1 MYDLMIVE
9 APPKARKIES
19 ILKTEG
25 LNFKVMATA
34 GYIVDLPKNE
44 YALNFGA
51 KNIDVKWV
59 YSEGKKQLL
68 DRIQDAAKG
77 AREIY
82 IATDDDREGEKIAND
97 LIEKLKLKQG
107 DYHRVVFTAITKSKI
122 LHAIDNPR
130 VLEKDKVTGAITRRI
145 IDREIGYPVS
155 EILRYDLKKQGY
167 VIPNNL
173 GVGRTISPTLHILNE
188 NQKEIDG
195 FEIEEYYRIKVWY
208 QKDGVHFQ
216 GLHEARFMKDSM
228 DNKMQLELIL
238 SQMRTN
244 PHTVIRH
251 TPKNREE
258 SPPDPLITVTLQQ
271 SASNLY
277 GFKGKDTMRYA
288 QLLYYLGYI
297 SYHRTDS
304 NVQSEETYEEI
315 IEYLGQNFHEDDILP
330 TKRNIKQKGKNVQ
343 EGHES
348 IRPTIIEEKYHPD
361 NIKKH
366 WIENNQWLTETTEAK
381 FAKYKLSEEHL
392 LVYELIWYRTLAV
405 QMRNA
410 VYDASE
416 TVIDIAGNTIEL
428 VNNRL
433 KTSTLIDGGEKVLNG
448 WLGLKT
454 NLLKKSIMVEETDY
468 KNDDRYIPKAVE
480 GEVLS
485 VVDITLIEGKTRPPY
500 NYGEGRLI
508 RTIDNAGIVRPSTL
522 ATVLPSLESKKC
534 IYYVGNIVKITR
546 LGQVVDEWV
555 SKYAFWLNDI
565 EMAQLF
571 EDTLDKISNSLEDIN
586 ETDFIM
592 EYHERI
598 NALKQEVGFIEM
610 DKREPEEWQ
619 QIKALKIAEKMG
631 LELGDEVLKNREK
644 LNKFLLDNTQKTEYE
659 TLGKCPECKKGKVRE
674 NNSAFGCTEFR
685 NGCKFTL
692 WKKNIYTFF
701 ERFGVQVT
709 EAYVLNIIIAALK
722 KEPLLFTGLKSHKG
736 KFDAFIGLKYNKKY
750 SNWSM
755 NLEFDNEK
763 KEKATAEQTITASSF
778 QIKNNIKNFRSEQE
792 MERKLN
798 TYFKEE
804 GSASLC
810 FGKIKSQAFLKIED
824 ESFEKIG
831 EHLKSFI
838 LEQETEAELFLHE
851 DKSEIGILSYQ
862 PSSLEFLELMEKIK
876 RIFLASK
883 LLGDKKLAY
892 AVSFRRF
899 NDSVESMQDEIR
911 KSLELS
917 FEKSSEIIYK
927 GEF

>member
-19 ILKTEG
+19 ILKAEG
-25 LNFKVMATA
+25 LNFRVMATA

-44 YALNFGA
+44 YALNFSA

-68 DRIQDAAKG
+68 DKIQEAAKG

-107 DYHRVVFTAITKSKI
+107 DYHRVVFTAITRTKI
-122 LHAIDNPR
+122 LYAIDNPR

-188 NQKEIDG
+188 NQKEIDD

-304 NVQSEETYEEI
+304 NIQSEETYDEI

-330 TKRNIKQKGKNVQ
+330 TKRNVKQKGKNVQ

-348 IRPTIIEEKYHPD
+348 IRPTIIKEEFHPD
-361 NIKKH
+361 NIKKY

-392 LVYELIWYRTLAV
+392 LIYELIWYRTLAV

-416 TVIDIAGNTIEL
+416 TIIDIAGNTIEL

-433 KTSTLIDGGEKVLNG
+433 KTSTLIDGGEKILNG
-448 WLGLKT
+448 WLGLKA

-468 KNDDRYIPKAVE
+468 KNDDRFIPKAVE

-508 RTIDNAGIVRPSTL
+508 KTIDNAGIVRPSTL

-546 LGQVVDEWV
+546 LGQVVDDWV
-555 SKYAFWLNDI
+555 SQYAFWLNDI

-571 EDTLDKISNSLEDIN
+571 EDTLDKISNSTEDIN

-598 NALKQEVGFIEM
+598 QSLKQEIGFVEEEL
-610 DKREPEEWQ
+610 REPEEWQ
-619 QIKALKIAEKMG
+619 QDKALRIAENMG
-631 LELGDEVLKNREK
+631 IELSEEVLGSREK
-644 LNKFLLDNTQKTEYE
+644 LNKFLLDNTSKTEYE
-659 TLGKCPECKKGKVRE
+659 TLGKCPACKKGKVRE
-674 NNSAFGCTEFR
+674 NSSAFGCTEFK

-709 EAYVLNIIIAALK
+709 DVYVTNILVAALK

-736 KFDAFIGLKYNKKY
+736 KFDAFIGIKESKEY
-750 SNWSM
+750 SNWSL
-755 NLEFDNEK
+755 NLEFNNEK
-763 KEKATAEQTITASSF
+763 KEKATSEQIISASTF
-778 QIKNNIKNFRSEQE
+778 QIKNNIKNFKAEQE
-792 MERKLN
+792 LRRKAN
-798 TYFKEE
+798 IYFSQE

-810 FGKIKSQAFLKIED
+810 YGKIATPVLSELSDETIEA
-824 ESFEKIG
+824 IG
-831 EHLKSFI
+831 EHLKDF
-838 LEQETEAELFLHE
+838 FLN
-851 DKSEIGILSYQ
+851 KEIEIEFFLNDSKNEISILSYQ
-862 PSSLEFLELMEKIK
+862 PSSSSFIEIINEIKKI
-876 RIFLASK
+876 FSTSK
-883 LLGDKKLAY
+883 SFRSKEIGY
-892 AVSFRRF
+892 AVAFRRF
-899 NDSVESMQDEIR
+899 YNNIKEIEFYLTSALKESIRQDSN
-911 KSLELS
+911 
-917 FEKSSEIIYK
+917 IIYE
-927 GEF
+927 GDF